1 MIEREVASD
10 IALDPR
16 FLPAFRN
23 RVNVVRNPLE
33 KALHRKVGS
42 VYMFEQEAGV
52 QTVRAISAI
61 VCNATRTGGKGDQ
74 GARWRVDF

>member
-1 MIEREVASD
+1 LIKREVASD

-33 KALHRKVGS
+33 KTLHREVGS
-42 VYMFEQEAGV
+42 VYMLEQEAGA
-52 QTVRAISAI
+52 QPTNNTASPTCATPT
-61 VCNATRTGGKGDQ
+61 TRT
-74 GARWRVDF
+74 